1 MGLFTCLVVYC
12 LKWVFVEY
20 KIGAVGT
27 QRWGFFFICSLL
39 CSVPSLHFWLLTSFC
54 VLVKWYLIRAFCFV
68 FSFVLL
74 NWMMNMTTR
83 SMAVEFP
90 VRLESNCPLFL
101 EIYFFPPSTCK
112 FKVQANYADT
122 MLKMCKFGNSLLS
135 QLFLC
140 CKRLS
145 KHGLLYIRL

>member
-1 MGLFTCLVVYC
+1 
-12 LKWVFVEY
+12 
-20 KIGAVGT
+20 
-27 QRWGFFFICSLL
+27 
-39 CSVPSLHFWLLTSFC
+39 
-54 VLVKWYLIRAFCFV
+54 
-68 FSFVLL
+68 
-74 NWMMNMTTR
+74 MTTR

-135 QLFLC
+135 LLFLC
-140 CKRLS
+140 CKSLS
-145 KHGLLYIRL
+145 KPGLHFIRL

>member
-1 MGLFTCLVVYC
+1 
-12 LKWVFVEY
+12 
-20 KIGAVGT
+20 
-27 QRWGFFFICSLL
+27 
-39 CSVPSLHFWLLTSFC
+39 
-54 VLVKWYLIRAFCFV
+54 
-68 FSFVLL
+68 
-74 NWMMNMTTR
+74 MTTR
-83 SMAVEFP
+83 PMAVEFP
-90 VRLESNCPLFL
+90 VGLESNCPLFL
-101 EIYFFPPSTCK
+101 LGIYFFPSSTCK